1 MFARFTLRCF
11 SLPYFFCFCHN
22 EMRNKN
28 KGWDYMN
35 IRITDEA
42 KVAIHRLEREGK
54 KIIRIRGTMTNS
66 CSIFVDVDL
75 IWDTYNMDDVVYEDT
90 DLIVQ
95 MDSFTKDYTGD
106 TVKLDY
112 KTTGFSI
119 TTPSETLVYGL
130 SVKK

>member
-1 MFARFTLRCF
+1 MFARFLFQCF
-11 SLPYFFCFCHN
+11 SLPYCSCFCN
-22 EMRNKN
+22 NKGN
-28 KGWDYMN
+28 IHKGWDTMN

-42 KVAIHRLEREGK
+42 KAAIHRLEREDK

-66 CSIFVDVDL
+66 CSIFIDVDL
-75 IWDTYNMDDVVYEDT
+75 IWDTYDADDVVYEDAEF
-90 DLIVQ
+90 IVQ

-106 TVKLDY
+106 TVTLDY

-130 SVKK
+130 SIKK

>member
-1 MFARFTLRCF
+1 
-11 SLPYFFCFCHN
+11 
-22 EMRNKN
+22 
-28 KGWDYMN
+28 
-35 IRITDEA
+35 
-42 KVAIHRLEREGK
+42 
-54 KIIRIRGTMTNS
+54 MTNS

-75 IWDTYNMDDVVYEDT
+75 IWDTYVADDVVYEDA

-130 SVKK
+130 SIKNKTCFQLITEVKKWVNMFR

>member
-1 MFARFTLRCF
+1 MFARFLLQTSL
-11 SLPYFFCFCHN
+11 LPYCPCFCN
-22 EMRNKN
+22 NKGNIN
-28 KGWDYMN
+28 KGWDTMN

-42 KVAIHRLEREGK
+42 IAAIHRLEREDK

-75 IWDTYNMDDVVYEDT
+75 IWDTYVADDVVYEDA

-130 SVKK
+130 SIKK

>member
-1 MFARFTLRCF
+1 MFARFLLQTSL
-11 SLPYFFCFCHN
+11 LPYCSCFCHN
-22 EMRNKN
+22 RRNII
-28 KGWDYMN
+28 KGWDTMN

-42 KVAIHRLEREGK
+42 KAAIHRLEREDK

-75 IWDTYNMDDVVYEDT
+75 IWDTYNADDVVYEDA

-130 SVKK
+130 SIKK

>member
-1 MFARFTLRCF
+1 MFARFLLQTSFLYYC
-11 SLPYFFCFCHN
+11 SCFCN
-22 EMRNKN
+22 NKGKIN
-28 KGWDYMN
+28 KGWDTMN

-42 KVAIHRLEREGK
+42 KAAIRRLEREDK
-54 KIIRIRGTMTNS
+54 KIVRIRGTMTNS

-75 IWDTYNMDDVVYEDT
+75 IWDTYNADDVVYEDVE
-90 DLIVQ
+90 LIVQ
-95 MDSFTKDYTGD
+95 MDSFTKEYTGN

-130 SVKK
+130 SIKK

>member
-1 MFARFTLRCF
+1 MVCSFFLQF
-11 SLPYFFCFCHN
+11 SLLPYFFCFCN
-22 EMRNKN
+22 NKRNKN
-28 KGWDYMN
+28 KGWDTMN

-42 KVAIHRLEREGK
+42 KAAIHRLERADK

-75 IWDTYNMDDVVYEDT
+75 VWDTYNADDIVYEDEM
-90 DLIVQ
+90 LIVQ
-95 MDSFTKDYTGD
+95 MESFTKDYTGD

-130 SVKK
+130 SIKK

>member
-1 MFARFTLRCF
+1 MFARFLLQTSL
-11 SLPYFFCFCHN
+11 LPYYSCFCHN
-22 EMRNKN
+22 RRNII
-28 KGWDYMN
+28 KGWDTMN

-42 KVAIHRLEREGK
+42 KAAIHRLERKDK

-75 IWDTYNMDDVVYEDT
+75 IWDTYNADDVVYEDA

-119 TTPSETLVYGL
+119 TTPSEILVYGL
-130 SVKK
+130 SIKK

>member
-1 MFARFTLRCF
+1 
-11 SLPYFFCFCHN
+11 
-22 EMRNKN
+22 
-28 KGWDYMN
+28 MN

-42 KVAIHRLEREGK
+42 IAAIHRLEREDK

-75 IWDTYNMDDVVYEDT
+75 IWDTYVADDVVYEDA

-95 MDSFTKDYTGD
+95 MDIFTKDYTGD

-130 SVKK
+130 SIKK

>member
-1 MFARFTLRCF
+1 MQCF
-11 SLPYFFCFCHN
+11 SLPYFSCFCN
-22 EMRNKN
+22 NRGNIN

-42 KVAIHRLEREGK
+42 KAAIHRLEREDK

-75 IWDTYNMDDVVYEDT
+75 IWDTYHADDVVYEDEQF
-90 DLIVQ
+90 IVQ

-130 SVKK
+130 SIKK

>member
-1 MFARFTLRCF
+1 MFARFLFQCF
-11 SLPYFFCFCHN
+11 SLPYCSYFCN
-22 EMRNKN
+22 NKGN
-28 KGWDYMN
+28 IHKGWDTMN

-42 KVAIHRLEREGK
+42 KAAIRRLELEDK

-75 IWDTYNMDDVVYEDT
+75 IWDSYNADDVVYEDPEF
-90 DLIVQ
+90 IVQ

-130 SVKK
+130 SIKK

>member
-1 MFARFTLRCF
+1 
-11 SLPYFFCFCHN
+11 
-22 EMRNKN
+22 
-28 KGWDYMN
+28 MN

-42 KVAIHRLEREGK
+42 KAAIHKLEREDK

-75 IWDTYNMDDVVYEDT
+75 IWDTYDTYDADDVVYKDAEF
-90 DLIVQ
+90 IVQ

-130 SVKK
+130 SIKK

>member
-1 MFARFTLRCF
+1 
-11 SLPYFFCFCHN
+11 
-22 EMRNKN
+22 
-28 KGWDYMN
+28 
-35 IRITDEA
+35 
-42 KVAIHRLEREGK
+42 
-54 KIIRIRGTMTNS
+54 MTNS

-75 IWDTYNMDDVVYEDT
+75 IWDTYVADDVVYEDA

-95 MDSFTKDYTGD
+95 MDTFTKDYTDD

-130 SVKK
+130 SIKNKTCFQLTNEVKKWVNMFR

>member
-1 MFARFTLRCF
+1 
-11 SLPYFFCFCHN
+11 
-22 EMRNKN
+22 
-28 KGWDYMN
+28 
-35 IRITDEA
+35 
-42 KVAIHRLEREGK
+42 
-54 KIIRIRGTMTNS
+54 MTNS

-75 IWDTYNMDDVVYEDT
+75 IWDTYNADDVVYEDAE
-90 DLIVQ
+90 LIVQ

-130 SVKK
+130 SIKNKNCFPFDHRGEKWVNMFR

>member
-1 MFARFTLRCF
+1 MFARFLLQF
-11 SLPYFFCFCHN
+11 HLLPYFLSFCN
-22 EMRNKN
+22 NKVN
-28 KGWDYMN
+28 TLKGWDYMN
-35 IRITDEA
+35 IRITDEVKA
-42 KVAIHRLEREGK
+42 AIHRLEREDK

-75 IWDTYNMDDVVYEDT
+75 IWDTYRADDVVYEDAE
-90 DLIVQ
+90 LIVQ
-95 MDSFTKDYTGD
+95 MDSFTTDYTGD

-130 SVKK
+130 SIKK

>member
-1 MFARFTLRCF
+1 MFARFLLQCF
-11 SLPYFFCFCHN
+11 FLPYFFCFCN
-22 EMRNKN
+22 NRRNIN
-28 KGWDYMN
+28 KGWDPMN

-42 KVAIHRLEREGK
+42 KAAIQRLEREDK

-75 IWDTYNMDDVVYEDT
+75 IWDTYNTNDVVYEDEQ
-90 DLIVQ
+90 LIVQ

-106 TVKLDY
+106 TLKLDY

-130 SVKK
+130 SIKK

>member
-1 MFARFTLRCF
+1 MLVFLLQFHL
-11 SLPYFFCFCHN
+11 LPYFLSFCN
-22 EMRNKN
+22 NKVN
-28 KGWDYMN
+28 TLKSWDHMN

-42 KVAIHRLEREGK
+42 KAAIHRLEREDK

-75 IWDTYNMDDVVYEDT
+75 IWDTYNADDVVYEDEQ
-90 DLIVQ
+90 LIIQ

-106 TVKLDY
+106 TLKVDY

-130 SVKK
+130 SIKK

>member
-1 MFARFTLRCF
+1 
-11 SLPYFFCFCHN
+11 
-22 EMRNKN
+22 
-28 KGWDYMN
+28 MN

-42 KVAIHRLEREGK
+42 IAAIHRLERESK

-75 IWDTYNMDDVVYEDT
+75 IWDTYNADDVVYEDEQ
-90 DLIVQ
+90 LIVQ
-95 MDSFTKDYTGD
+95 MDSFTKDYTGG
-106 TVKLDY
+106 TLKLDY

-130 SVKK
+130 SIKK

>member
-1 MFARFTLRCF
+1 
-11 SLPYFFCFCHN
+11 
-22 EMRNKN
+22 
-28 KGWDYMN
+28 MN

-42 KVAIHRLEREGK
+42 IAAIHRLEREDK

-75 IWDTYNMDDVVYEDT
+75 IWDTYNADDVVYEDEQ
-90 DLIVQ
+90 LIVQ
-95 MDSFTKDYTGD
+95 MDSFTKDYTGA

-130 SVKK
+130 SIKK

>member
-1 MFARFTLRCF
+1 MFARFLFQCF
-11 SLPYFFCFCHN
+11 SLPYCSCFCN
-22 EMRNKN
+22 NKGNIN
-28 KGWDYMN
+28 KGWDTMN

-42 KVAIHRLEREGK
+42 KAAIHRLEREDK

-75 IWDTYNMDDVVYEDT
+75 IWDTYDADDVVYKDAEF
-90 DLIVQ
+90 IVQ

-130 SVKK
+130 SIKK